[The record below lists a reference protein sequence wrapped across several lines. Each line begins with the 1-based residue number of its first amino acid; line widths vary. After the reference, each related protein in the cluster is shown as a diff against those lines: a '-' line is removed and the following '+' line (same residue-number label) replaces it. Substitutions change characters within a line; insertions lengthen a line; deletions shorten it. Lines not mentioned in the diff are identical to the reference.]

1 MFESILYIVLS
12 IVGFFVF
19 IQVFF
24 YVQSQFKK
32 GKSIEQF
39 SGELGNKVKAGKKLL
54 LYFYSPGCS
63 ACKTMTPVVEKM
75 SQENKDV
82 HKIDLS
88 RDMKLAKIFG
98 VMGTPAT
105 VLVENSKI
113 SKYVLGA
120 RPESYLRKML
130 ASQ

>member
-1 MFESILYIVLS
+1 MIESLLYIVLA

-19 IQVFF
+19 VQVFF
-24 YVQSQFKK
+24 FIQGLLKK
-32 GKSIEQF
+32 GKDIEDF
-39 SGELGNKVKAGKKLL
+39 DGEIGNKVKSGRKLL

-63 ACKTMTPVVEKM
+63 ACKAMTPVVEKM
-75 SQENKDV
+75 RQGNENV

-113 SKYVLGA
+113 QKYVLGA
-120 RPESYLRKML
+120 RPESYLVNLIGK
-130 ASQ
+130 